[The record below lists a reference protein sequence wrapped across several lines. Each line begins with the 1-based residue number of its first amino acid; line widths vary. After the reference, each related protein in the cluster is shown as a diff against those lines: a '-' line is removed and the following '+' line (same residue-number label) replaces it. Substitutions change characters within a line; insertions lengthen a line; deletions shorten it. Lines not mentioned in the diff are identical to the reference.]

1 MAPQPQPII
10 QQQHYAP
17 SSHMSNGRNE
27 PEEISSHHR
36 DQPQYDAYDQYSRGR
51 VPSAGPERTYHN
63 QYDMQRDRQSPIVS
77 FNFLSFTRLSLK
89 IFLCYLG
96 KVRGLF
102 LESPSNFTG
111 PKSNI
116 QMAI

>member
-27 PEEISSHHR
+27 PEEIPSHHW

-77 FNFLSFTRLSLK
+77 FNFLSFMTLSLK
-89 IFLCYLG
+89 
-96 KVRGLF
+96 
-102 LESPSNFTG
+102 NFFMLVMEGQVPT
-111 PKSNI
+111 S
-116 QMAI
+116 

>member
-1 MAPQPQPII
+1 MTPQPQPII
-10 QQQHYAP
+10 RHKHYAP

-51 VPSAGPERTYHN
+51 VPSAGPEPTYHN

-77 FNFLSFTRLSLK
+77 FNFLSFMTLSLK
-89 IFLCYLG
+89 
-96 KVRGLF
+96 
-102 LESPSNFTG
+102 NFFMLVMEGQVPT
-111 PKSNI
+111 S
-116 QMAI
+116 